1 MSRAQPLSASASKAC
16 VLGVDGHK
24 LELRGATF
32 LTIDDTRQT
41 QELLQKSLNQCIAL
55 TKSGQWTGGYHDDRE
70 GPRHHGSRY
79 RPALRTFISFHHRRA
94 RAGTTAALNSPPPRP
109 GGHAPSPAAEPRWSA
124 PSSPRSCS
132 CPLASKY
139 RRSCATPDR
148 S

>member
-1 MSRAQPLSASASKAC
+1 MSRAQPLSASASKSC

-70 GPRHHGSRY
+70 GPRHHGLRY
-79 RPALRTFISFHHRRA
+79 RPALRTFISFHPRLA
-94 RAGTTAALNSPPPRP
+94 RAGTTAASNSPPPRP
-109 GGHAPSPAAEPRWSA
+109 RGPPPRPAAGRRRRAASRR
-124 PSSPRSCS
+124 PS
-132 CPLASKY
+132 
-139 RRSCATPDR
+139 
-148 S
+148 